1 MDVIED
7 DLGITMI
14 LQQKGTE
21 KLSSIMS
28 QNLISSSISIGFAR
42 DVMIKLAKILDKMHQ
57 KKVMHRSLSQDS
69 IMMSYK
75 DEYYKVSS
83 IQDFDT
89 SYHLKSRWMVR

>member
-7 DLGITMI
+7 DLSITMI

-42 DVMIKLAKILDKMHQ
+42 DVMIKLAKILDKLH
-57 KKVMHRSLSQDS
+57 
-69 IMMSYK
+69 
-75 DEYYKVSS
+75 
-83 IQDFDT
+83 
-89 SYHLKSRWMVR
+89 